1 MGSGASGE
9 AEWRH
14 LETGSLLPATLTT
27 REQAVRRALWRRRVL
42 AVCVLLFLA
51 APPAAWIFLARS
63 SAPADGTLTYP
74 TSPRWS
80 ASQGA
85 GLAQLYRVDTR
96 QPAGSCVLDEL
107 DEDDGVVEV
116 GDVPLDDWVRG
127 KAGSVPP
134 RLGDEVTYTVDQ
146 HNDPRDC
153 TLTVV
158 PTRYPWLEAAVAR
171 FPALLL
177 VMVMWLTASFALL
190 QRPRD
195 PAARAYFAL
204 AFLVPFGGT
213 AWPAGTQVID
223 LVNGPRLWPFVWG
236 EIANALLWGAVLHF
250 VAVFP
255 RPIPWLE
262 GRPRRLAAVY
272 ALPFALHLA
281 HMAVREPG
289 EVIENLAGV
298 MFPFVGSDAGL
309 RSLSY
314 TIPVSIEASRTVPAI
329 AFMVLLWQYR
339 HAERPGERDRTRW
352 VTYTFLIVAAAYLV
366 FWQIPSWLTDDP
378 LIDWNWL
385 ILGMIAVPLA
395 LSAAVLRYGILD
407 LQVVLRRSLV
417 YGLLTAALVVLP
429 ATLTIA
435 IARLTDA
442 DLSGRELALVVAL
455 VVAGC
460 FQALRTRL
468 RRRVSRLIFGER
480 DDPYELVAQLGGR
493 LQSTVAA
500 ESLLESVAETVA
512 RALRLPY
519 VAIEL
524 RGPDGVVDVQ
534 EYGQRQGEALGLPL
548 VSHGEEVGRLLLD
561 PGARREPF
569 GPADRKLIGLL
580 TQQVGIAAHSVLLAG
595 RLQRSLHRA
604 VTVREEE
611 RRRLRRDIHDGLG
624 PMLSATKMQLELA
637 RKLLATRPD
646 SAAAILDGLVDVQQA
661 VITDVRRL
669 VEGLRPPVLDQLGL
683 VPAIRERATTLS
695 DRSDDDTGL
704 TITVDADADVD
715 VEPLPAAV
723 EVAAYRVV
731 LEALTNVVRHA
742 QATECRVRLW
752 RSDALLVEVRDNG
765 RGMPDVLRPGV
776 GIGSMR
782 ERASELGGSCVVTN
796 NRDGGTIV
804 RARFPIG
811 VD

>member
-1 MGSGASGE
+1 
-9 AEWRH
+9 
-14 LETGSLLPATLTT
+14 
-27 REQAVRRALWRRRVL
+27 
-42 AVCVLLFLA
+42 
-51 APPAAWIFLARS
+51 
-63 SAPADGTLTYP
+63 
-74 TSPRWS
+74 
-80 ASQGA
+80 
-85 GLAQLYRVDTR
+85 
-96 QPAGSCVLDEL
+96 VLDEL
-107 DEDDGVVEV
+107 DEKDGVVEV
-116 GDVPLDDWVRG
+116 NDDSLESWVRG
-127 KAGSVPP
+127 EAGSEPP
-134 RLGDEVTYTVDQ
+134 TAGDQVTYTVDQ
-146 HNDPRDC
+146 HNDPKNC
-153 TLTVV
+153 TYTVTL
-158 PTRYPWLEAAVAR
+158 TRYPWQEAATERLSAA
-171 FPALLL
+171 FL
-177 VMVMWLTASFALL
+177 VMVMWLTASFAIL

-204 AFLVPFGGT
+204 AFLLPFGAT

-223 LVNGPRLWPFVWG
+223 LVIGPRLWPFVWG
-236 EIANALLWGAVLHF
+236 EVANALLWGAVLHF

-255 RPIPWLE
+255 RPVPWLK
-262 GRPRRLAAVY
+262 GRPWRLVAVY
-272 ALPFALHLA
+272 AFPFALHLA
-281 HMAVREPG
+281 HMAIREPG
-289 EVIENLAGV
+289 DVIDNLAGV
-298 MFPFVGSDAGL
+298 LFPFIGSDTGL
-309 RSLSY
+309 RSLSF

-339 HAERPGERDRTRW
+339 HAEGPGEKERTKW
-352 VTYTFLIVAAAYLV
+352 VTYTFLSVAAAYLV
-366 FWQIPSWLTDDP
+366 FGQIPSGLTDDP

-385 ILGMIAVPLA
+385 ILGLITVPLA

-429 ATLTIA
+429 ATLTIV

-480 DDPYELVAQLGGR
+480 DDPYELVSQLGGR
-493 LQSTVAA
+493 LQSTVPA

-534 EYGQRQGEALGLPL
+534 DYGERQGEALSLPL
-548 VSHGEEVGRLLLD
+548 ISQGEDVGRLLLD
-561 PGARREPF
+561 PGVRREPF
-569 GPADRKLIGLL
+569 GPADRKLIELL

-646 SAAAILDGLVDVQQA
+646 SAAAILGELVDTQQV

-683 VPAIRERATTLS
+683 VSAIRERANTLS

-704 TITVDADADVD
+704 TITVHAEAD

-723 EVAAYRVV
+723 EVASYRVV

-752 RSDALLVEVRDNG
+752 RADALLVEVTDNG
-765 RGMPDVLRPGV
+765 RGMPDVLRAGV

-782 ERASELGGSCVVTN
+782 ERTSELGGSCVVTN
-796 NRDGGTIV
+796 NRHGGTVV
-804 RARFPIG
+804 RARFPI
-811 VD
+811 DID

>member
-1 MGSGASGE
+1 MAPHDQS
-9 AEWRH
+9 
-14 LETGSLLPATLTT
+14 GSLLPSSLTT
-27 REQAVRRALWRRRVL
+27 REQDARRALLRRRLL
-42 AVCVLLFLA
+42 ALCILLLLA
-51 APPAAWIFLARS
+51 APPAAWIFLARD
-63 SAPADGTLTYP
+63 SAPSDGTLTYP

-80 ASQGA
+80 ASEGV
-85 GLAQLYRVDTR
+85 GIAQLYRVDTAQR
-96 QPAGSCVLDEL
+96 ARRDSCVLE
-107 DEDDGVVEV
+107 EDDRVVKV
-116 GDVPLDDWVRG
+116 GRFRLEDWVRG
-127 KAGSVPP
+127 EAASEPP
-134 RLGDEVTYTVDQ
+134 TVGDQVIYTVDQ
-146 HNDPRDC
+146 HNDASNDNC
-153 TLTVV
+153 TYTVIL
-158 PTRYPWLEAAVAR
+158 TRYPWQEAATERLSA
-171 FPALLL
+171 ALL
-177 VMVMWLTASFALL
+177 VMVMWLTASFAIL

-204 AFLVPFGGT
+204 AFLVPFGAT

-223 LVNGPRLWPFVWG
+223 LVIGPRLWPFVWG

-255 RPIPWLE
+255 RPVPWLE
-262 GRPRRLAAVY
+262 GRPWRLVALY
-272 ALPFALHLA
+272 AFPFALHLA
-281 HMAVREPG
+281 HMAIREPG
-289 EVIENLAGV
+289 EVIENLVGV

-339 HAERPGERDRTRW
+339 HAEGPGEKERTKW
-352 VTYTFLIVAAAYLV
+352 VTYTFLAVAAAYLV
-366 FWQIPSWLTDDP
+366 FWQIPSGLTDDP
-378 LIDWNWL
+378 LIDWNW
-385 ILGMIAVPLA
+385 ISVSFIAVPLA
-395 LSAAVLRYGILD
+395 LGAAVLRYGILD
-407 LQVVLRRSLV
+407 LQVILRRSLV

-429 ATLTIA
+429 ATLTIV
-435 IARLTDA
+435 IARLTDTE
-442 DLSGRELALVVAL
+442 LSRRELALVVAL

-480 DDPYELVAQLGGR
+480 DDPYELVSQLGGR
-493 LQSTVAA
+493 LQSTMAA

-534 EYGQRQGEALGLPL
+534 DYGERQGEALSLPL
-548 VSHGEEVGRLLLD
+548 VSQGEDVGRLLLD
-561 PGARREPF
+561 PGVRREPF
-569 GPADRKLIGLL
+569 GPADRKLIELL

-646 SAAAILDGLVDVQQA
+646 SAAVILGELVDTQQV

-683 VPAIRERATTLS
+683 VPAIRERAHTLS

-704 TITVDADADVD
+704 TITVDAEAD

-742 QATECRVRLW
+742 EATECRVRLW
-752 RSDALLVEVRDNG
+752 RSDALLVEVTDNG
-765 RGMPDVLRPGV
+765 RGMPDLLRPGV

-782 ERASELGGSCVVTN
+782 ERASELGGSCMVTN
-796 NRDGGTIV
+796 NLHGGTVV
-804 RARFPIG
+804 RARFPIE

>member
-1 MGSGASGE
+1 MAPPE
-9 AEWRH
+9 
-14 LETGSLLPATLTT
+14 ETGSLLPASLTT
-27 REQAVRRALWRRRVL
+27 REQEARRAVRRRRVL
-42 AVCVLLFLA
+42 TLCVLLLLA
-51 APPAAWIFLARS
+51 APPAAWIFLARA
-63 SAPADGTLTYP
+63 SAPYDGTLTYP

-85 GLAQLYRVDTR
+85 GIAQLYRVETP
-96 QPAGSCVLDEL
+96 QPTGGCVPDDLDEN
-107 DEDDGVVEV
+107 DGVVEV
-116 GDVPLDDWVRG
+116 SHVPLETWVRG
-127 KAGSVPP
+127 EAGSVPP
-134 RLGDEVTYTVDQ
+134 TVGDEVTYTVDQ
-146 HNDPRDC
+146 HHDPSDC

-158 PTRYPWLEAAVAR
+158 LTRYPWQEAAVAR
-171 FPALLL
+171 FPVLLL
-177 VMVMWLTASFALL
+177 VIVMWLTASFAFL

-204 AFLVPFGGT
+204 AFLVPFGAT
-213 AWPAGTQVID
+213 AFPTGTQVID

-236 EIANALLWGAVLHF
+236 EIAYALLWGALLHF

-255 RPIPWLE
+255 RPVPWLE
-262 GRPRRLAAVY
+262 GRPWRLAAVY

-289 EVIENLAGV
+289 EVVENLADV
-298 MFPFVGSDAGL
+298 MFPSIGSDAGL

-314 TIPVSIEASRTVPAI
+314 TVPVSIEAARTVPALGLL
-329 AFMVLLWQYR
+329 VLLWQYA
-339 HAERPGERDRTRW
+339 HAEGPGERDRIRW
-352 VTYTFLIVAAAYLV
+352 VTYTFLAVAAVYLV
-366 FWQIPSWLTDDP
+366 FGQVPSWLTDDP
-378 LIDWNWL
+378 LIDWNWV
-385 ILGMIAVPLA
+385 ILTFIAVPLA

-429 ATLTIA
+429 AVLTVA
-435 IARLTDA
+435 IARLTGA
-442 DLSGRELALVVAL
+442 DLSGRELALVVGL

-460 FQALRTRL
+460 FHALRTRL

-480 DDPYELVAQLGGR
+480 DDPYELVSQLGGR
-493 LQSTVAA
+493 LQSTVPA

-534 EYGQRQGEALGLPL
+534 DYGERRGEALSLPL
-548 VSHGEEVGRLLLD
+548 VSQGEDVGRLLLD
-561 PGARREPF
+561 PGARREAF
-569 GPADRKLIGLL
+569 GPADRKLIELL
-580 TQQVGIAAHSVLLAG
+580 AQQVGIAAHSVLLAG
-595 RLQRSLHRA
+595 RLQRSLQRA

-624 PMLSATKMQLELA
+624 PMLSASKMQLELA

-646 SAAAILDGLVDVQQA
+646 SAAAILDGLVDIQKV

-683 VPAIRERATTLS
+683 VPAIRERADTLS

-704 TITVDADADVD
+704 TITVDAQAD

-752 RSDALLVEVRDNG
+752 RSDALLVEVADNG
-765 RGMPDVLRPGV
+765 RGMPAVQRAGV

-796 NRDGGTIV
+796 NRHGGTV
-804 RARFPIG
+804 VQACFPIKG
-811 VD
+811 D